1 MQVVNFSFS
10 IEKSLESKNGAEMH
24 TLDQTKS
31 FEWITSVRQKV
42 KRKEGAHWTLL
53 LLFRV
58 LLKKMNSE
66 RLIG

>member
-10 IEKSLESKNGAEMH
+10 TEKSLESKNGLEMH

-31 FEWITSVRQKV
+31 SEWITSVRQKV
-42 KRKEGAHWTLL
+42 KTKEGGHWTLL

-58 LLKKMNSE
+58 LWEKINSE